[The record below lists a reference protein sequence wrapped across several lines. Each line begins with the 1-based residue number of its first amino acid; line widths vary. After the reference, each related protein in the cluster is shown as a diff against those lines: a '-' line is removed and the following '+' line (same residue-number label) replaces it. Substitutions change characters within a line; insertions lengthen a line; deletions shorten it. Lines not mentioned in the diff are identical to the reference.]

1 MAHLSDVISYLDDLL
16 EAPDFPDY
24 GPNGLQVPGPEE
36 VTTVATGVSA
46 HLDLFEQAA
55 EAGAQLVIAH
65 HGLFWDFHP
74 RSLSPTMKERLRVLF
89 DNDIALAG
97 YHLPL
102 DAHPEVGN
110 NALICAALGLERAEP
125 FGHHRGRS
133 VGFVGRSAEGDP
145 VRRAAAP
152 LRRRSFGQE
161 PFTWDSGPELVRSV
175 GIVSGAAASS
185 FGEAIALG
193 LDAFLTGEPAEHVMA
208 DALESGTH
216 FIAAGHYATETF
228 GVRRLG
234 ELVAEGS
241 ASSTTSSP
249 RRTRSESAIWA
260 NLACAD
266 RHNRYPQVH
275 ALQSD
280 EEEVSTWRS
289 T

>member
-1 MAHLSDVISYLDDLL
+1 MAQLTDLISYLDELL
-16 EAPDFPDY
+16 DVPAFPDY
-24 GPNGLQVPGPEE
+24 GPNGLQVPGAEE
-36 VTTVATGVSA
+36 VELVVTGVSA
-46 HLDLFEQAA
+46 HRELFARAA
-55 EAGAQLVIAH
+55 ELGAQLVVTH

-74 RSLSPTMKERLRVLF
+74 RALSPTMRERLRVLF
-89 DNDIALAG
+89 DNDISLAG

-133 VGFVGRSAEGDP
+133 VGFVGRSADGIPFDE
-145 VRRAAAP
+145 
-152 LRRRSFGQE
+152 LRRRCAATFGQE
-161 PFTWDSGPELVRSV
+161 PFTWESGPELVRSV

-208 DALESGTH
+208 DARESGTH

-234 ELVAEGS
+234 ELLAERFGV
-241 ASSTTSSP
+241 
-249 RRTRSESAIWA
+249 EQHFI
-260 NLACAD
+260 LAP
-266 RHNRYPQVH
+266 NPI
-275 ALQSD
+275 
-280 EEEVSTWRS
+280 
-289 T
+289 

>member
-1 MAHLSDVISYLDDLL
+1 MAQLTDIIRYLDDLL

-24 GPNGLQVPGPEE
+24 GPNGLQVPGREE

-46 HLDLFEQAA
+46 HRELFERAA

-74 RSLSPTMKERLRVLF
+74 RSLSPSMRERLRVLF
-89 DNDIALAG
+89 DNEIALAG

-110 NALICAALGLERAEP
+110 NALICAALGLDRAEP
-125 FGHHRGRS
+125 FALHRGRS
-133 VGFVGRSAEGDP
+133 VGFVGRSAKGIPFDE
-145 VRRAAAP
+145 
-152 LRRRSFGQE
+152 LRRRCVEVFEQD
-161 PFTWDSGPELVRSV
+161 PFVWDSGPELVRSV

-234 ELVAEGS
+234 ELVAQKFGVEHHFI
-241 ASSTTSSP
+241 AAP
-249 RRTRSESAIWA
+249 NPI
-260 NLACAD
+260 
-266 RHNRYPQVH
+266 
-275 ALQSD
+275 
-280 EEEVSTWRS
+280 
-289 T
+289 